1 MARKS
6 LESLEKEEEL
16 KVFSIGGVELT
27 EEELQDL
34 IKENKALKSGK
45 FVEDRTNKELTKYE
59 IVLSRFNNRFQHAKG
74 VYFGINGRAYF
85 VEFGKPIIVDKEIV
99 NTINK
104 HIEANTQIDLRT
116 GLRDPINVHYQYQII
131 REIWE

>member
-16 KVFSIGGVELT
+16 KVFNVGGIELT
-27 EEELQDL
+27 EEELQQL
-34 IKENKALKSGK
+34 IKENKELKSGK
-45 FVEDRTNKELTKYE
+45 YVEDRTGKELTKYE
-59 IVLSRFNNRFQHAKG
+59 IVLSRFNNRFQHSKG
-74 VYFGINGRAYF
+74 VYFGVNGKMVF
-85 VEFGKPIIVDKEIV
+85 VEFGKPTIVDKEIT

-104 HIEANTQIDLRT
+104 HIEANTELKPNGIK
-116 GLRDPINVHYQYQII
+116 DPVNVHYQYQII